1 MKRFLAQLIAAL
13 GVAFGA
19 PLAHADILIGVPAP
33 ITGPLA
39 WGGEE
44 LERGA
49 KMAVTQLNAAGGVL
63 GQKIQAVMVDDY
75 CDPEQAVAA
84 ANKLVADGV
93 DVVVGH
99 LCSGAALPA
108 SKVYAQAGILMM
120 TPAATTPLLTEQ
132 GLDNVFRFCGRD
144 DQVGTMA
151 GAYLAEHWGD
161 RKIAILHDG
170 QVYGQ
175 GLAQETKKALNAH
188 GVSEALFRSV
198 TPGSL
203 DYSDLIEQLQA
214 ANIDVLYYGGYLP
227 RRDCSFGSCVIGA
240 GVSSSSAG
248 VG

>member
-1 MKRFLAQLIAAL
+1 MLRIEDRRGSRSGTDKAMKRFLAQLIAAL

-93 DVVVGH
+93 DVVIGH
-99 LCSGAALPA
+99 LCSGAAVPA

-151 GAYLAEHWGD
+151 GAYLAEHWATRNLRSSTTD
-161 RKIAILHDG
+161 RSMA
-170 QVYGQ
+170 
-175 GLAQETKKALNAH
+175 KA
-188 GVSEALFRSV
+188 SPKR
-198 TPGSL
+198 
-203 DYSDLIEQLQA
+203 
-214 ANIDVLYYGGYLP
+214 P
-227 RRDCSFGSCVIGA
+227 RKR
-240 GVSSSSAG
+240 
-248 VG
+248 